1 MEPAAEPGTHALHD
15 RAAADL
21 RFIRDAMERAGAF
34 TAVPGWGG
42 VVMGLTALAAAWVA
56 AGRST
61 SEGWLS
67 VWVAEGVLAFLIGS
81 VALVRKASRAGQ
93 PLLRGTGRRF
103 ALAFAPPLL
112 AGGVLTYALARAGA
126 YEVLPGAWLLLYGAA
141 VMCGGAYS
149 VAAVPVMGVGFA
161 GLGVIGVVLPGWG
174 DGLLAAG
181 FGGLEIG
188 FGILIARRH
197 GG

>member
-1 MEPAAEPGTHALHD
+1 MASPADHVPTALHD

-21 RFIRDAMERAGAF
+21 RYIRDAMERAGSF

-42 VVMGLTALAAAWVA
+42 VAMGVTALAAAYVA

-61 SEGWLS
+61 AEGWLA
-67 VWVAEGVLAFLIGS
+67 VWSAEAVLGFGIGAVS
-81 VALVRKASRAGQ
+81 LVRKSARAGQ
-93 PLLRGTGRRF
+93 TLLRGTGRRF
-103 ALAFAPPLL
+103 ALAVAPPLL

-126 YEVLPGAWLLLYGAA
+126 HSLLPATWLLLYGTA
-141 VMCGGAYS
+141 VITGGAYS

-161 GLGVIGVVLPGWG
+161 CLGVLAVAVPGWG

-188 FGILIARRH
+188 FGYLIARRH

>member
-1 MEPAAEPGTHALHD
+1 
-15 RAAADL
+15 
-21 RFIRDAMERAGAF
+21 
-34 TAVPGWGG
+34 
-42 VVMGLTALAAAWVA
+42 
-56 AGRST
+56 
-61 SEGWLS
+61 
-67 VWVAEGVLAFLIGS
+67 